1 MNLKRY
7 LEGNGDRP
15 RLTQQAFADALNR
28 LLRQEDPGRAV
39 ISQASVCRWRNAL
52 CFPSLETRRAIE
64 RLTGGDV
71 RATGSDWRKLRLGTG
86 K

>member
-1 MNLKRY
+1 M
-7 LEGNGDRP
+7 
-15 RLTQQAFADALNR
+15 TQQDFADALSV
-28 LLRQEDPGRAV
+28 LLWHDDQDRPAV
-39 ISQASVCRWRNAL
+39 SQANVSRWASGQ
-52 CFPSLETRRAIE
+52 CFPNIETRRAIE